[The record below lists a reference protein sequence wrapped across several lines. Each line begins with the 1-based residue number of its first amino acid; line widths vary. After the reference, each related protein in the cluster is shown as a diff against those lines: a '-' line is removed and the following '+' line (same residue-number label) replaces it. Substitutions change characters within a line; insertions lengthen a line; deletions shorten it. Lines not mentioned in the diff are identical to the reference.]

1 MSDEIKEILEFKEN
15 ADYKRLSIDEIKCLD
30 DYITNLQKENK
41 NLTKAIELNRV
52 RELHEELKS
61 AKESITWWTNRFN
74 AVEKENERL
83 KELINQYEEEHT
95 TTFEEW
101 KRDIR
106 AFEELEKWLEE
117 QENLYNK
124 QKHPVYIFSSNTI
137 RIIKNKIKE
146 LRGSE

>member
-30 DYITNLQKENK
+30 DYITNLQKEN
-41 NLTKAIELNRV
+41 
-52 RELHEELKS
+52 
-61 AKESITWWTNRFN
+61 
-74 AVEKENERL
+74 ERL

-106 AFEELEKWLEE
+106 AFEELENWLEE
-117 QENLYNK
+117 QEILYNK
-124 QKHPVYIFSSNTI
+124 QKHPVYLFSSNTI
-137 RIIKNKIKE
+137 RSVKNKIKE
-146 LRGSE
+146 LRGSDKE

>member
-1 MSDEIKEILEFKEN
+1 MSDEIKEKIQYL
-15 ADYKRLSIDEIKCLD
+15 IDNVEYEPQPLI

>member
-52 RELHEELKS
+52 RELHEE
-61 AKESITWWTNRFN
+61 
-74 AVEKENERL
+74 NERL
-83 KELINQYEEEHT
+83 KELINQHEEEHT

-101 KRDIR
+101 KRDIK
-106 AFEELEKWLEE
+106 AFEELEK
-117 QENLYNK
+117 
-124 QKHPVYIFSSNTI
+124 YIESFDEDYLFKETFLS
-137 RIIKNKIKE
+137 KIKE
-146 LRGSE
+146 LKDSDKE

>member
-30 DYITNLQKENK
+30 DYITNLQKEN
-41 NLTKAIELNRV
+41 
-52 RELHEELKS
+52 
-61 AKESITWWTNRFN
+61 
-74 AVEKENERL
+74 ERL

-101 KRDIR
+101 KRDIK
-106 AFEELEKWLEE
+106 AFEELEKWLKYNSD
-117 QENLYNK
+117 QELYDCEDYW
-124 QKHPVYIFSSNTI
+124 QYVLD
-137 RIIKNKIKE
+137 KIKE